1 MRFLQ
6 SLSMLAVFA
15 TTIKAQNAPIPPK
28 MTLLYSMA
36 ADLGERL
43 SLGPVPNGQQRM
55 VIPIVGGSFKGPR
68 LSGEKRPSS
77 TISREVF
84 T

>member
-1 MRFLQ
+1 MHLLQ
-6 SLSMLAVFA
+6 PLTLLATFA
-15 TTIKAQNAPIPPK
+15 TAVKAQNAPVQPK

-55 VIPIVGGSFKGPR
+55 VIPIIGGSFKGPR
-68 LSGEKRPSS
+68 LSGARKQ
-77 TISREVF
+77 
-84 T
+84 